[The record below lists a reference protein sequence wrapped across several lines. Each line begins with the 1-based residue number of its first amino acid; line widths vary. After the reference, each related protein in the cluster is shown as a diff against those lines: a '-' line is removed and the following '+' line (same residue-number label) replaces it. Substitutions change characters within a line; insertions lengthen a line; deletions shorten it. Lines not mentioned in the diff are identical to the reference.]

1 MKKPKKN
8 SRMIDDHSDPLAGE
22 LDFTKLERIK
32 LGPGWAQLPRHL
44 RGPKHL
50 REARAWLKR
59 KNASTESFKTMLASE
74 AVLRRDW
81 DRPEE
86 DAAWADL

>member
-1 MKKPKKN
+1 MSKPKKN
-8 SRMIDDHSDPLAGE
+8 SRVADDRSDPLADE

-32 LGPGWAQLPRHL
+32 LGPGWAELPKRL

-59 KNASTESFKTMLASE
+59 KNSSTKSS
-74 AVLRRDW
+74 R
-81 DRPEE
+81 
-86 DAAWADL
+86 AA

>member
-8 SRMIDDHSDPLAGE
+8 SNVLDDRSDPLAEE
-22 LDFTKLERIK
+22 LDFTKLERLK
-32 LGPGWAQLPRHL
+32 LGPGWAQVPKRL

-59 KNASTESFKTMLASE
+59 KHASTKSS
-74 AVLRRDW
+74 RR
-81 DRPEE
+81 
-86 DAAWADL
+86 AA